1 MLVGMDARLV
11 IPILLLASAT
21 LAGSE
26 TPPEGPPWKRDI
38 LEAQELALKE
48 GKPVFFYFTKTY

>member
-1 MLVGMDARLV
+1 MVARIL
-11 IPILLLASAT
+11 IPALLLAGA
-21 LAGSE
+21 AFGGSE

-38 LEAQELALKE
+38 LEAQEQALKE